1 MFTKKLA
8 MLGTSACLLFGASR
22 GFNAQAATK
31 TGRVYTSVRQ
41 EWELN
46 QLLTLPNPLL
56 ANFCILTDEKSQN
69 VSEALKNVV
78 ESGKAA
84 LPVSA
89 VDVEVDEPDTRD
101 LVQRYIVSKIPTIVA
116 LHGGEPVQSL
126 EPQAMGREEL
136 EHEILKWVEKLKKD

>member
-1 MFTKKLA
+1 M
-8 MLGTSACLLFGASR
+8 
-22 GFNAQAATK
+22 
-31 TGRVYTSVRQ
+31 
-41 EWELN
+41 
-46 QLLTLPNPLL
+46 
-56 ANFCILTDEKSQN
+56 
-69 VSEALKNVV
+69 SEALKNVV